1 MSELAPHFKDI
12 EALPPHNPD
21 QGQVEADRWTNVKD
35 LDNHN
40 LSISEQEDH
49 AWKDYHDNPPERES
63 SSLKAEPTTKKNR
76 VSREEARRIQAITEL
91 AGGYGASEEARQE
104 ATDYIDSRPSSEE
117 DITDSKEEKAY
128 EDMGVKE
135 LARELAKA
143 ELDDDKTSQSNITD
157 VLFDKLDTVASKQS
171 KNDESASKNFDDEGA
186 KDPTDALLD
195 RVMKYKDQVKTE
207 IHNDEIRSRID
218 DEVAT
223 KWMTEL
229 KSQGVPDDILQ
240 KFPASFFYKDGDP
253 EQTDDTPQ
261 EYLDW
266 LEENPQTQ
274 PENTED
280 ISQDDTQEIPVIT
293 GPEPKTKRGLWAR
306 VKQAFKKPPAVR
318 FDGKNYKG
326 ERVTSKKIG
335 DAIVD
340 TRDRKYEG
348 RHYAAIVATGALAVG
363 AAYLM
368 SKVGHDPGTTQTL
381 LETRLGQS
389 ANIGAKLGETDPL
402 ADVVKSGLGTIEATT
417 PNQLVHGA
425 FDSLQSQGFDVSGLT
440 PNAVDG
446 IVRDMTA
453 QGIDIQSGVGPGGIA
468 HIVDVSQSTEW
479 AKGHTDNYTASAEQA
494 IPRGSIRQ
502 LIDIARQNGV
512 RITPR

>member
-12 EALPPHNPD
+12 EALLPHNPN
-21 QGQVEADRWTNVKD
+21 QAQVEADRWTNVKD
-35 LDNHN
+35 SDNLK

-49 AWKDYHDNPPERES
+49 AWKDYHDNPPERDLSPLEDES
-63 SSLKAEPTTKKNR
+63 SVTKKNR

-104 ATDYIDSRPSSEE
+104 AADYIDGRPKSEE
-117 DITDSKEEKAY
+117 DIVDSKEEKAY

-143 ELDDDKTSQSNITD
+143 ELDDDKTSQNNITD
-157 VLFDKLDTVASKQS
+157 VLFDKLDAVATNQS
-171 KNDESASKNFDDEGA
+171 KNGESASKNFDDEGA

-195 RVMKYKDQVKTE
+195 RVMKYKDQAK
-207 IHNDEIRSRID
+207 
-218 DEVAT
+218 
-223 KWMTEL
+223 TEL
-229 KSQGVPDDILQ
+229 KNDETRSSTYEGKAEYPKAITWSKNQDTNKVDVKIANEYEPD
-240 KFPASFFYKDGDP
+240 KATWNRGNKG
-253 EQTDDTPQ
+253 EQVV
-261 EYLDW
+261 
-266 LEENPQTQ
+266 
-274 PENTED
+274 ED
-280 ISQDDTQEIPVIT
+280 SGGGNTQELPIIT
-293 GPEPKTKRGLWAR
+293 GPELKTKHGLWAR

-326 ERVTSKKIG
+326 ERVTGKKIG

-340 TRDRKYEG
+340 ERDRKYEG